1 MNDQNIDL
9 PLGTT
14 QADLLAF
21 PMERIE
27 QMIATGAA
35 ELISAR
41 SMGDPQRVQA
51 VEVILNRWRQVRAWR
66 VAQEQQKVDETTK
79 ATTA

>member
-1 MNDQNIDL
+1 MNEHNNDL

-41 SMGDPQRVQA
+41 SMGDPQRVQ
-51 VEVILNRWRQVRAWR
+51 EVDVLLNKWRKVRAWR
-66 VAQEQQKVDETTK
+66 VAQEQRKVDEKPT
-79 ATTA
+79 AT